1 MKEKTLKRK
10 NDLNVNFERRK
21 IYVYSVVYL
30 AVMGL
35 LLAGVLFIFSRRM
48 KGGDGAAGHK
58 YFEGCFAEQR
68 KNY

>member
-35 LLAGVLFIFSRRM
+35 LLAGVLFIFQ
-48 KGGDGAAGHK
+48 DG
-58 YFEGCFAEQR
+58 
-68 KNY
+68 